1 MYDEV
6 FLFLQLKVAQSNIH
20 RFMSVAT
27 LYAMRA
33 LQRDAGI
40 NLKAMSRPPRRNAL
54 GSSLESH
61 RKFYSSL
68 KSQFIH
74 RMKPIISSRLSP
86 LVDSEGPEGFF
97 QTAHNYVTSKTFME
111 TETKDLYKMAAKVY
125 EIARQWITAAKALNP
140 SMSYIGPVDPLNQ
153 LDHLANNNKVFCD
166 ILASRSEKRPKRSKS
181 EDFFRMNCFHPV
193 HLNFDYLSSRVYP
206 LLRFA

>member
-1 MYDEV
+1 M
-6 FLFLQLKVAQSNIH
+6 QLKVAQSNIH

-125 EIARQWITAAKALNP
+125 EIARQWIAAAKALNP
-140 SMSYIGPVDPLNQ
+140 SMSYIGPVDPLDQ